1 MLKFIITELHKT
13 NVLEDVSQ
21 EEEKIKLNQEMPLK
35 GRIHKIQILR
45 MKLLNFV
52 NSLHNYIMT
61 RVSSRLFDLELKIDF
76 KLAKK
81 IWSAIHYT
89 ICIVF
94 WEFVFGISMKIT
106 RMILHSIGFELYI
119 MFIKVYFECQQILH
133 STGLEFKEEM
143 ERSQDLDQIIEVH
156 SRYVHKLHER
166 CMMHKKVSF
175 LREAVMKVLNL
186 VLVFHQLW
194 GESIHHI
201 RYVN

>member
-81 IWSAIHYT
+81 I
-89 ICIVF
+89 
-94 WEFVFGISMKIT
+94 
-106 RMILHSIGFELYI
+106 
-119 MFIKVYFECQQILH
+119 
-133 STGLEFKEEM
+133 
-143 ERSQDLDQIIEVH
+143 
-156 SRYVHKLHER
+156 
-166 CMMHKKVSF
+166 
-175 LREAVMKVLNL
+175 
-186 VLVFHQLW
+186 
-194 GESIHHI
+194 
-201 RYVN
+201 